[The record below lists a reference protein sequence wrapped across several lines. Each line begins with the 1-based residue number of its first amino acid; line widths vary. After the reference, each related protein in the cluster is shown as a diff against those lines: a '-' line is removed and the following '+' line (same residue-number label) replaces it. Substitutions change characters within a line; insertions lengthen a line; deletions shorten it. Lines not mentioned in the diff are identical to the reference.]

1 MLYAFTLT
9 ACSHAV
15 FPVIITK
22 DNRREINVMER
33 RQALAII
40 AGVRGVRY
48 AQVSHLD
55 FARFPLYSADAWT
68 DAGLSRSGAL
78 ALAKAF
84 REQDRD
90 PLHQEKARAV
100 VIEERDYPEALCH
113 LYSPPLVLYI
123 RGSLG
128 RQRGVAVVGTRKAT
142 PYGRQVVEMVVPTV
156 VAAEH
161 AVVSGLARGIDTL
174 AHGAALRC
182 GGHTIAVMGRGLDD
196 IYPRENSLLAEKIVE
211 QGGALVSE
219 YPEGTPPLAWHFP
232 ARNRIISGL
241 SRVCL
246 VIEGDMGSGALI
258 TAEHALE
265 EGKEVLAVPGS
276 IFSPQSRGTNYL
288 LAQGAT
294 PLLDPQCIYE
304 TLGVPAKPKEAP
316 PVLLRPEESLVLM
329 ALGTEP
335 LSVDEV
341 CLLTG
346 FPVAVA
352 AAALTALEVTGAV
365 ERLPGGAYLR
375 LSG

>member
-1 MLYAFTLT
+1 
-9 ACSHAV
+9 
-15 FPVIITK
+15 
-22 DNRREINVMER
+22 MER

-40 AGVRGVRY
+40 AGVRSVRY

-55 FARFPLYSADAWT
+55 LARFPLYSADAWT
-68 DAGLSRSGAL
+68 DAGLSRSNAL
-78 ALAKAF
+78 AVAKAF
-84 REQDRD
+84 KEQDSD
-90 PLHQEKARAV
+90 PLRQERARV
-100 VIEERDYPEALCH
+100 MVIEDQDYPEALCR

-246 VIEGDMGSGALI
+246 VVEGDMGSGALI

-265 EGKEVLAVPGS
+265 QGKDVLAVPGS
-276 IFSPQSRGTNYL
+276 IFSPQSKGTNYL

-294 PLLDPQCIYE
+294 PLLDPRAIYE
-304 TLGVPAKPKEAP
+304 ALGVAAKPKEASP
-316 PVLLRPEESLVLM
+316 TELTPEESLVLM

-335 LSVDEV
+335 QSVDEI
-341 CLLTG
+341 CLRTG

-352 AAALTALEVTGAV
+352 AAALTALEVTEAV
-365 ERLPGGAYLR
+365 ERLPGGVYLR
-375 LSG
+375 LRG